1 MLQPRITPC
10 LLIRNKGLV
19 KTVKFKPFKYIGDP
33 INAVRIFNEKEA
45 DELIVL
51 DIDATSKGLEPD
63 FLLIKKLAA
72 ECQMPLCYGGG
83 IKTVEQALRI
93 IKLGVEKV
101 AISSAFINRPGLL
114 NEMINEIGSQ
124 SVVIVLDVKKTIFG
138 KYEVYIHNGE
148 TNSSLSPIDM
158 AQKAEKLG
166 AGEVVI
172 NSIDNDG
179 MMSGFD
185 LSLASKIRKVVN
197 IPISFMGGAGNLKHM
212 EDLIK
217 LCGVVGVAA
226 GSFFV
231 FKGPLH
237 AVLIN
242 YPSYTEKNKL
252 IKASIITS

>member
-1 MLQPRITPC
+1 LQPRITPC
-10 LLIRNKGLV
+10 LLLRNKGLV

-33 INAVRIFNEKEA
+33 INAVKIFNEKKA

-51 DIDATSKGLEPD
+51 DIDATSKGLKPD
-63 FLLIKKLAA
+63 FSVIKKLAA

-83 IKTVEQALRI
+83 IKTVEHAIRI

-101 AISSAFINRPGLL
+101 AVSSAFIKNSNLL
-114 NEMINEIGSQ
+114 TEIVTEIGSQ
-124 SVVIVLDVKKTIFG
+124 SVVVILDVKKTIFG
-138 KYEVYIHNGE
+138 KYEVYINNGQ
-148 TNSSLSPIDM
+148 TSTGQSPVDL
-158 AQKAEKLG
+158 AQKAEKFG

-179 MMSGFD
+179 
-185 LSLASKIRKVVN
+185 V
-197 IPISFMGGAGNLKHM
+197 MGGAGSLKHM
-212 EDLIK
+212 GELIK

-231 FKGPLH
+231 FKGSLR

-242 YPSYTEKNKL
+242 YPSYSDKNKL
-252 IKASIITS
+252 IKAALNITELS